1 MAKLL
6 GKLKR
11 VVFSRLVITIVLVA
25 AQAYFLFSTF
35 YWLSSY
41 MPVISILLTL
51 LSAVLLIYIVNRDI
65 DPAFK
70 LTWAIPLCLFP
81 LLGGLLYLYV
91 EGDFIT
97 HAFKK
102 TVNHRIEEGKPYLKQ
117 NKEIRRR
124 LNEKTCSMS
133 AISRYVESVGGFPTY
148 ENTKVTYFPVGRTNL
163 PTCCRSWRRQ
173 NILS

>member
-102 TVNHRIEEGKPYLKQ
+102 TVNHRYSSFMK
-117 NKEIRRR
+117 NWR
-124 LNEKTCSMS
+124 N
-133 AISRYVESVGGFPTY
+133 VEAV
-148 ENTKVTYFPVGRTNL
+148 
-163 PTCCRSWRRQ
+163 
-173 NILS
+173 

>member
-51 LSAVLLIYIVNRDI
+51 LSAVL
-65 DPAFK
+65 
-70 LTWAIPLCLFP
+70 
-81 LLGGLLYLYV
+81 
-91 EGDFIT
+91 
-97 HAFKK
+97 
-102 TVNHRIEEGKPYLKQ
+102 
-117 NKEIRRR
+117 
-124 LNEKTCSMS
+124 
-133 AISRYVESVGGFPTY
+133 
-148 ENTKVTYFPVGRTNL
+148 
-163 PTCCRSWRRQ
+163 
-173 NILS
+173 